1 MTTHL
6 PQEAVSDI
14 CTSLSNAWHDAGVE
28 IGETL
33 LVHSSSVRLMYA
45 CKTKNRA
52 FCPEDIINSFLS
64 ALGPDGTLLI
74 PLFNFSVINERV
86 FDIRNTPSA
95 MGAITEAARKHPAAL
110 RTEHPFLSFAVI
122 GRHAEKFAA
131 LRDYTGIGPA
141 SPFALLHQMGGRVG
155 ALDLEDNKCMS
166 FYHHVEQALN
176 VPYRFI
182 KDVDVA
188 YTDVTGTSSTRS
200 FGYYAR
206 DWDNNIITDV
216 TRAGEE
222 LWRIGLYKGERPGIG
237 YGLRTVRATDIYNF
251 TENVIQSEQAEG
263 MLYTID
269 RHDKA

>member
-1 MTTHL
+1 MITHT
-6 PQEAVSDI
+6 PQETVSDL
-14 CTSLSNAWHDAGVE
+14 CASLSNAWHIAGVE
-28 IGETL
+28 KGETL
-33 LVHSSSVRLMYA
+33 LVHSSSVRLMYM
-45 CKTKNRA
+45 CKSKNRT
-52 FCPEDIINSFLS
+52 FCPEDVINSFLS

-86 FDIRNTPSA
+86 FDIRNTPSS

-131 LRDYTGIGPA
+131 SRDYTGIGPA
-141 SPFALLHQMGGRVG
+141 SPFALLHQMDGRVG

-188 YTDVTGTSSTRS
+188 YTNANGALSTRS

-216 TRAGEE
+216 TCAGEE
-222 LWRIGLYKGERPGIG
+222 LWHLGLYKGERPGIG
-237 YGLRTVRATDIYNF
+237 HGLRTVRAADIYNF
-251 TENVIQSEQAEG
+251 TEDAIRSGQAEG
-263 MLYTID
+263 LFYTID
-269 RHDKA
+269 KSGVE